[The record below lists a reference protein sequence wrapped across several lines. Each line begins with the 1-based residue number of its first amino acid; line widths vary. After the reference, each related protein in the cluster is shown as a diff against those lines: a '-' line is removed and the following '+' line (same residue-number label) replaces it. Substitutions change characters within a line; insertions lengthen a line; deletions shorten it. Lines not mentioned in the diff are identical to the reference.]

1 MKQLI
6 KDVELVSFLEGKM
19 THEEEKSLKYRLE
32 MNGELDLLYHLQLS
46 WEKGMEVYASNLI
59 GEDDFECDI
68 NEDISNSGSY
78 ATAAKNKFEER

>member
-19 THEEEKSLKYRLE
+19 TRDEEKALKLRLK

-46 WEKGMEVYASNLI
+46 WEKGMEDYANSLI
-59 GEDDFECDI
+59 GDDNFEVDLSEGI
-68 NEDISNSGSY
+68 FENDKY
-78 ATAAKNKFEER
+78 VTAAKNKLEKK